1 MVFWIVL
8 FVLISLVLAAAYTRL
23 TYMASPQVKLLSK
36 TLASLSFVVLG
47 LLCASFVGKT
57 AYGTLVCL
65 GLIFG
70 ALGDALLEMTECRP
84 DRKNGFFLAGIAA
97 FLLGH
102 LMYIPAFL
110 TAVHARVSQFVL
122 GLILLFTLRGEA
134 ISFVGFVLIGLALIC
149 WSISSKVILLAKI
162 WHADFPLGRS
172 QWPVYLYGA
181 IVALMAG
188 CAICSAFISASVRS
202 VLMLLGGA
210 LFLISDTFLLIRLF
224 SPYKKW
230 WFGMVVLATYYPA
243 QILLALSI
251 LAV

>member
-1 MVFWIVL
+1 MKNISDAKGGVSLVFWIVL

-122 GLILLFTLRGEA
+122 GLILFGVLF
-134 ISFVGFVLIGLALIC
+134 ALQ
-149 WSISSKVILLAKI
+149 
-162 WHADFPLGRS
+162 FPLKLRLGRA

-202 VLMLLGGA
+202 ALMLLGGA

-230 WFGMVVLATYYPA
+230 WFGTVVLATYYPA

>member
-1 MVFWIVL
+1 M
-8 FVLISLVLAAAYTRL
+8 
-23 TYMASPQVKLLSK
+23 
-36 TLASLSFVVLG
+36 
-47 LLCASFVGKT
+47 
-57 AYGTLVCL
+57 
-65 GLIFG
+65 IFG

-122 GLILLFTLRGEA
+122 GLILFGVLF
-134 ISFVGFVLIGLALIC
+134 ALQ
-149 WSISSKVILLAKI
+149 
-162 WHADFPLGRS
+162 FPLKLRLGRA

-230 WFGMVVLATYYPA
+230 WFGTVVLATYYPA

>member
-110 TAVHARVSQFVL
+110 TAVHARVSQFAL
-122 GLILLFTLRGEA
+122 GLILFGVLF
-134 ISFVGFVLIGLALIC
+134 ALQ
-149 WSISSKVILLAKI
+149 
-162 WHADFPLGRS
+162 FP
-172 QWPVYLYGA
+172 
-181 IVALMAG
+181 
-188 CAICSAFISASVRS
+188 
-202 VLMLLGGA
+202 
-210 LFLISDTFLLIRLF
+210 T
-224 SPYKKW
+224 
-230 WFGMVVLATYYPA
+230 
-243 QILLALSI
+243 
-251 LAV
+251 